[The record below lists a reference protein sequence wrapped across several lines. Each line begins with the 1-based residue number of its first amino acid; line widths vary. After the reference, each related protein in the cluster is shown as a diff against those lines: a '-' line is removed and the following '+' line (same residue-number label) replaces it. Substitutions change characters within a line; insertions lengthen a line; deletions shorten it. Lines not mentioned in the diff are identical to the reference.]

1 MMKKFY
7 LLVLLIMV
15 ALSAGAQDRKAVG
28 SFHAMDGYTYKNLTV
43 DVYSDPQ
50 WIRLDTSIF
59 LYNLRQDDWDV
70 MLRLMRK
77 AAHYAKIVKDNATTF
92 DYEKFVG
99 SFMTEDNARVVVY
112 FITHGWEDT
121 QVELGFYS
129 GGRNTILTMSVKDAN
144 DMTGA
149 LSVAVN
155 TRAEYQRQI
164 ALLID

>member
-1 MMKKFY
+1 MKKFY
-7 LLVLLIMV
+7 LLVLLIVV
-15 ALSAGAQDRKAVG
+15 ALSAGAQDREAVG

-43 DVYSDPQ
+43 HVYSDPQ

-77 AAHYAKIVKDNATTF
+77 AAHYAQIVKDNATTF

-112 FITHGWEDT
+112 FITHGWKDS
-121 QVELGFYS
+121 QVELGVYS

-144 DMTGA
+144 DMASA